1 MKFFDSNISV
11 GRKTVKDY
19 SFIDTEKDLLNLMDE
34 HEISK
39 VLIIHAEQRNSHP
52 DDGNKIAVDFS
63 NSDRV
68 EKVFA
73 ILPTITNEFSYNV
86 FDFMRVNNIKA
97 VTCFPKYM
105 NFLLNKVSMG
115 KTMDEIV
122 ERKIPIILSLYGEV
136 DWRDVYDFMKDY
148 PKATVI
154 LKDLQDWS
162 QNRYFYPLLVEYE
175 NFHMETNKMS
185 LVAGGIED
193 AVKVFGSERFIFGSA
208 YPRCYISASKMDL
221 LHANISELERENI
234 AYNNLENLLNKACLS
249 K

>member
-1 MKFFDSNISV
+1 MKIFDSNILV

-19 SFIDTEKDLLNLMDE
+19 SYIDNENQLIDIMDE
-34 HEISK
+34 YEISK
-39 VLIIHAEQRNSHP
+39 ALIIHAEQRNSHP
-52 DDGNKIAVDFS
+52 DYGNQIAVDFS
-63 NSDRV
+63 KSERV

-73 ILPTITNEFSYNV
+73 ILPTVTNEFSYNV
-86 FDFMRVNNIKA
+86 FDFMRNNKIKA

-105 NFLLNKVSMG
+105 YFLLNKVSMG

-122 ERKIPIILSLYGEV
+122 ERNIPIILSLYGEV
-136 DWRDVYDFMKDY
+136 DWNDVYNFMRDY

-162 QNRYFYPLLVEYE
+162 QNRYYYPLLAQYE
-175 NFHMETNKMS
+175 NFHMETNKIS

-193 AVKVFGSERFIFGSA
+193 CVKLFGSERFIYGSA

-221 LHANISELERENI
+221 LHANIKEEERENI
-234 AYNNLENLLNKACLS
+234 AYNNLENLLNKADLS
-249 K
+249 